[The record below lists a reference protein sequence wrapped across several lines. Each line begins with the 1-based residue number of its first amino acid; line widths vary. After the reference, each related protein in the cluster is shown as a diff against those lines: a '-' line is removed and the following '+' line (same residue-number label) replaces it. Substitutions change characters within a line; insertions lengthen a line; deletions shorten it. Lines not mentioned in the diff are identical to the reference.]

1 MEGKSRYDY
10 LQSRIYLKKKYIW
23 ETNFLK
29 YKLNFDFGA
38 EIANDDGLAELFV
51 KLEKH
56 VFKNHKK
63 HKRIYSYQNK
73 LWSLSE
79 LSEHSKI
86 KESTLRSRIN
96 KGMSVLDA
104 VNFLKHKATTYLYNT
119 ERKTLKEFSEI
130 YKINHK
136 TLHSRL
142 KNGWTIEEA
151 IETPVLDPQ
160 LCAQR
165 RIMQKKEML
174 KKLYIKENKIKQF
187 LKYTLK

>member
-1 MEGKSRYDY
+1 
-10 LQSRIYLKKKYIW
+10 
-23 ETNFLK
+23 
-29 YKLNFDFGA
+29 
-38 EIANDDGLAELFV
+38 
-51 KLEKH
+51 
-56 VFKNHKK
+56 
-63 HKRIYSYQNK
+63 
-73 LWSLSE
+73 
-79 LSEHSKI
+79 
-86 KESTLRSRIN
+86 
-96 KGMSVLDA
+96 MSVLDA
-104 VNFLKHKATTYLYNT
+104 INFLKHKATTYLYNT

-174 KKLYIKENKIKQF
+174 KKLYAKENKIKQF